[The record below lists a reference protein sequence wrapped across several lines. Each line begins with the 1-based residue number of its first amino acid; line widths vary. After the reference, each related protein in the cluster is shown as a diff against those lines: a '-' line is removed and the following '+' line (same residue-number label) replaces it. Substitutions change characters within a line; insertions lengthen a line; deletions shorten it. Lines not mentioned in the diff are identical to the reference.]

1 MTENTQT
8 SEPTEDS
15 PQKFLPDYEEK
26 YRERSGDAPAMQAAV
41 CIVMAASVFI
51 INIIFPG
58 IAVSIFEKIKE
69 LTADPAE
76 LFPNPIDLLRP
87 FFD

>member
-1 MTENTQT
+1 MTEHTHTDEPEDDSTQGLLL
-8 SEPTEDS
+8 E
-15 PQKFLPDYEEK
+15 YEEK

-41 CIVMAASVFI
+41 CIVLAASVFI

-58 IAVSIFEKIKE
+58 TAAEIFDKIKE

-87 FFD
+87 LFD

>member
-1 MTENTQT
+1 MTEHTQT
-8 SEPTEDS
+8 PEPEEDS
-15 PQKFLPDYEEK
+15 TQELLLEYETK
-26 YRERSGDAPAMQAAV
+26 CRTRADDAPAMQAAV
-41 CIVMAASVFI
+41 CAVIAASVFV

-58 IAVSIFEKIKE
+58 TAAGIFDKIRE
-69 LTADPAE
+69 LAAEPAE